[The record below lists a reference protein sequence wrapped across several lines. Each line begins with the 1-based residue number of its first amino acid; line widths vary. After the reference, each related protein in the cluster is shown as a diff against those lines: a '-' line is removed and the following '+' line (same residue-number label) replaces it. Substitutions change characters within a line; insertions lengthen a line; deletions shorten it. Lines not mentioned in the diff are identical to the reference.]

1 MSFPVFSARL
11 QTEKLVQT
19 LVRSAILLLL
29 IARGAF
35 GQPTQPLS
43 EADRVADMK
52 QRVVQILHLRAGDT
66 AADVGCGDGFYTIPL
81 ARFLGPA
88 GKVFA
93 VDINDSEL
101 LKLKQHLDEEGLKN
115 VEVIKGAVDDPK
127 LPADRVDAA
136 LIANAYHEMPAHEVM
151 LHHIRAALK
160 HGGVIVVMERISEK
174 RQKESRDE
182 QIKHHELAPQVVRQE
197 VAAAGFEIMEVLD
210 PFLGRLTDDEGKS
223 RWWALVARKPTP

>member
-11 QTEKLVQT
+11 QTEKLLES
-19 LVRSAILLLL
+19 LVRSAILLLT
-29 IARGAF
+29 ASSAF
-35 GQPTQPLS
+35 SQPTQPLS

-101 LKLKQHLDEEGLKN
+101 FKLKQHLSEEGLKN
-115 VEVIKGAVDDPK
+115 VEVIKGAEDDPK
-127 LPADRVDAA
+127 LPADGVDAA
-136 LIANAYHEMPAHEVM
+136 LIANAYHEMPAHEAM
-151 LHHIRAALK
+151 
-160 HGGVIVVMERISEK
+160 
-174 RQKESRDE
+174 
-182 QIKHHELAPQVVRQE
+182 
-197 VAAAGFEIMEVLD
+197 
-210 PFLGRLTDDEGKS
+210 
-223 RWWALVARKPTP
+223 